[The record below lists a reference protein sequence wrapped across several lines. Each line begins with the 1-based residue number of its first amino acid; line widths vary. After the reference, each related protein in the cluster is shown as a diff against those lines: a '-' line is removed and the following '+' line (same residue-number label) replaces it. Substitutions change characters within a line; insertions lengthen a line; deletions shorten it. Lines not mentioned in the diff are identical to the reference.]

1 MRCRFT
7 IAAALTSLAAAC
19 APQGE
24 RQQLAAVQPSP
35 DLPAAV
41 PVEPSR
47 RPETGRAKFC
57 ESTRAG
63 RYRADAAT
71 LVALTMSNE
80 GGWCA
85 KSYNRVGSPFNDGSI
100 IQQPEHGEAR
110 IRHAA
115 TRSIIEY
122 RPVPGYVG
130 SDRFTATLSPNPSI
144 YIGEVTIRP

>member
-1 MRCRFT
+1 
-7 IAAALTSLAAAC
+7 
-19 APQGE
+19 
-24 RQQLAAVQPSP
+24 
-35 DLPAAV
+35 
-41 PVEPSR
+41 
-47 RPETGRAKFC
+47 
-57 ESTRAG
+57 
-63 RYRADAAT
+63 
-71 LVALTMSNE
+71 MSNE

-115 TRSIIEY
+115 TLSIIEY